1 MTNEAQRNE
10 DTVEPLVRLT
20 VPQRLMAAERF
31 YREHNAAMADGLRL
45 AIAIVQPDGWQH
57 IAPAWARGIAEE
69 DNAWRESKA
78 HKCKHVWPAG
88 TPHGGGGWRCDHDV
102 QCGRTVYN
110 HPSGL
115 CYQHRP
121 KPNAQVERTQKASKG
136 DNDGTL

>member
-1 MTNEAQRNE
+1 MTNEAKRNE
-10 DTVEPLVRLT
+10 DTLEPLVRLT

-88 TPHGGGGWRCDHDV
+88 TPAGSGKQRYDTETRC
-102 QCGRTVYN
+102 GLTTY

-115 CYQHRP
+115 CHHHRNE
-121 KPNAQVERTQKASKG
+121 PNARPHAEARSDDTLRG
-136 DNDGTL
+136 DVVP